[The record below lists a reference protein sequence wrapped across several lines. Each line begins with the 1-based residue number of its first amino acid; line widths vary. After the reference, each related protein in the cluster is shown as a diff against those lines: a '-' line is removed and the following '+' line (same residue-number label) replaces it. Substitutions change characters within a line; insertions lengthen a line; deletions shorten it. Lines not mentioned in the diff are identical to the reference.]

1 MTEPNDSRVGL
12 YIDFDNIVI
21 SRYQQLHGRQA
32 FQRDGIRDFDRTSP
46 GADPEIA
53 ARLAAATVDFDAI
66 VDFAASFGTI
76 VVNRAY
82 ADWSV
87 PVNASYQRQLMS
99 RAVDLTQ
106 LFTTT
111 TRGTKNGADIRLAV
125 DVVED
130 LFRLPDLTHVIIVAG
145 DSDYIALAQKSKRL
159 GRFVVGIGVAGSSST
174 SLAAACD
181 EFEHYDSLPGIERVP
196 DAQTTRPAA
205 GAAAAGGRQG
215 GSRRRGAAGA
225 AGGAS
230 AAPAVSEGPDA
241 AASSETAEA
250 LVAPVA
256 PVASDVAA
264 PAKAPARSRRAKS
277 TAQAPAASEPAS
289 DAPRASV
296 ADPGPVPDDA
306 VPDDAAPVKKAPA
319 RSRRVTVPMFS
330 HAEEPDFDDQYGE
343 YPADVAD
350 PADEVDP
357 QEVATELLRRA
368 LQIGHAK
375 GDADEWLN
383 TGTVKN
389 QMRRMDPSFNEKPLG
404 FRSFSDFLSSRSD
417 IAELEEDGSQRLIRL
432 RSV

>member
-21 SRYQQLHGRQA
+21 SRYQQLHGRNA
-32 FQRDGIRDFDRTSP
+32 FQRDGIRDFDRSSP
-46 GADPEIA
+46 DADPEIA
-53 ARLAAATVDFDAI
+53 ARLAAATVDFNAI
-66 VDFAASFGTI
+66 IDFAASFGAL

-106 LFTTT
+106 LFTAT

-159 GRFVVGIGVAGSSST
+159 GRYVVGIGVAGSTST

-181 EFEHYDSLPGIERVP
+181 EFEDYNSLPGIEKVTAAAPAAPAERP
-196 DAQTTRPAA
+196 RTGKKAPEPADAQPK
-205 GAAAAGGRQG
+205 AAAG
-215 GSRRRGAAGA
+215 
-225 AGGAS
+225 
-230 AAPAVSEGPDA
+230 
-241 AASSETAEA
+241 ETR
-250 LVAPVA
+250 
-256 PVASDVAA
+256 
-264 PAKAPARSRRAKS
+264 KF
-277 TAQAPAASEPAS
+277 T
-289 DAPRASV
+289 
-296 ADPGPVPDDA
+296 
-306 VPDDAAPVKKAPA
+306 
-319 RSRRVTVPMFS
+319 TVPMFS
-330 HAEEPDFDDQYGE
+330 HTEDARFDE
-343 YPADVAD
+343 TEPADD
-350 PADEVDP
+350 TDP
-357 QEVATELLRRA
+357 QTIATELLVRA

-404 FRSFSDFLSSRSD
+404 YRSFTDFLSSRGD
-417 IAELEEDGSQRLIRL
+417 LAELEEDGPQRLIRL
-432 RSV
+432 RPEANGRR

>member
-1 MTEPNDSRVGL
+1 MTEPNDARVGL

-21 SRYQQLHGRQA
+21 SRYQQLHGRNA
-32 FQRDGIRDFDRTSP
+32 FQRDGIRNFDRSSRD
-46 GADPEIA
+46 ADPEVA
-53 ARLAAATVDFDAI
+53 AKLTAATVDFNAI
-66 VDFAASFGTI
+66 IDFAASFGTL

-159 GRFVVGIGVAGSSST
+159 GRFVVGIGVAGSTST

-181 EFEHYDSLPGIERVP
+181 EFEDYDSLPGI
-196 DAQTTRPAA
+196 DK
-205 GAAAAGGRQG
+205 AAAA
-215 GSRRRGAAGA
+215 
-225 AGGAS
+225 S
-230 AAPAVSEGPDA
+230 AAERPAPDRK
-241 AASSETAEA
+241 SPEPVETQPDP
-250 LVAPVA
+250 AP
-256 PVASDVAA
+256 
-264 PAKAPARSRRAKS
+264 S
-277 TAQAPAASEPAS
+277 TA
-289 DAPRASV
+289 R
-296 ADPGPVPDDA
+296 
-306 VPDDAAPVKKAPA
+306 KL
-319 RSRRVTVPMFS
+319 TTIPMFS
-330 HAEEPDFDDQYGE
+330 HTGYAQFDEPEPAEDI
-343 YPADVAD
+343 
-350 PADEVDP
+350 DP
-357 QEVATELLRRA
+357 QTVATELLVRA

-383 TGTVKN
+383 TGTIKN

-404 FRSFSDFLSSRSD
+404 FRSFTDFLSSHGD
-417 IAELEEDGSQRLIRL
+417 LVELKEDGPQRLIRL
-432 RSV
+432 RPDADTRR

>member
-1 MTEPNDSRVGL
+1 MTEPSDSRVGL

-32 FQRDGIRDFDRTSP
+32 FQRDGIRDFDRTRQ

-53 ARLAAATVDFDAI
+53 ARLAAATVDFDAV

-159 GRFVVGIGVAGSSST
+159 GRYVVGIGVAGSSST

-181 EFEHYDSLPGIERVP
+181 EFEHYDSLPGVK
-196 DAQTTRPAA
+196 DAAGSVARAGGATGGGRAGGRKTDAGA
-205 GAAAAGGRQG
+205 GAAAGAGGTEAD
-215 GSRRRGAAGA
+215 GAASQARA
-225 AGGAS
+225 AGGADGDT
-230 AAPAVSEGPDA
+230 AAPEKK
-241 AASSETAEA
+241 
-250 LVAPVA
+250 
-256 PVASDVAA
+256 
-264 PAKAPARSRRAKS
+264 PATRGRRAATTPTFS
-277 TAQAPAASEPAS
+277 HLDDAGYDEPEPA
-289 DAPRASV
+289 
-296 ADPGPVPDDA
+296 
-306 VPDDAAPVKKAPA
+306 
-319 RSRRVTVPMFS
+319 
-330 HAEEPDFDDQYGE
+330 EQ
-343 YPADVAD
+343 
-350 PADEVDP
+350 VDP
-357 QEVATELLRRA
+357 QQTATELLVRA
-368 LQIGHAK
+368 LQVGHAK
-375 GDADEWLN
+375 GDDDEWLN
-383 TGTVKN
+383 TGNVKN
-389 QMRRMDPSFNEKPLG
+389 QMRRMDPSFSEKPLG
-404 FRSFSDFLSSRSD
+404 FRSFGDFLASRD
-417 IAELEEDGSQRLIRL
+417 EVAELGEDGSQRLIRL
-432 RSV
+432 RQTPPPSARRRR

>member
-1 MTEPNDSRVGL
+1 MTETDDARVGL

-32 FQRDGIRDFDRTSP
+32 FQRDGIRDFDRTAP
-46 GADPEIA
+46 GADTEIA
-53 ARLAAATVDFDAI
+53 ARLTAATVDFDAI

-130 LFRLPDLTHVIIVAG
+130 LFRLADLTHVIIVAG

-181 EFEHYDSLPGIERVP
+181 EFEHYDSLPGVERVP
-196 DAQTTRPAA
+196 DARATRTETDASASQTKQGGGRKKAAATSTDSASSTSAADPAA
-205 GAAAAGGRQG
+205 PSGTAGT
-215 GSRRRGAAGA
+215 
-225 AGGAS
+225 
-230 AAPAVSEGPDA
+230 AAPAPTRG
-241 AASSETAEA
+241 
-250 LVAPVA
+250 
-256 PVASDVAA
+256 
-264 PAKAPARSRRAKS
+264 RRAKP
-277 TAQAPAASEPAS
+277 QDAPAADPAEAGSGTPAS
-289 DAPRASV
+289 T
-296 ADPGPVPDDA
+296 
-306 VPDDAAPVKKAPA
+306 
-319 RSRRVTVPMFS
+319 SRRVTVPVFS
-330 HAEEPDFDDQYGE
+330 HAPEPSFDDTDDDTVE
-343 YPADVAD
+343 LP
-350 PADEVDP
+350 DP
-357 QEVATELLRRA
+357 QAVATELLRRA

-375 GDADEWLN
+375 GDGDEWLN
-383 TGTVKN
+383 TGNVKN

-404 FRSFSDFLSSRSD
+404 FRSFSDFLASRAD
-417 IAELEEDGSQRLIRL
+417 IADLQEDGSQRLIRL
-432 RSV
+432 HRA

>member
-1 MTEPNDSRVGL
+1 MRQGLPRSLPSTPEEFVIIEPTDSRVAV

-21 SRYQQLHGRQA
+21 SRYQQLHGRNA
-32 FQRDGIRDFDRTSP
+32 FQRDGIRDFNKNAP

-53 ARLAAATVDFDAI
+53 ERLAAATVDFNAI
-66 VDFAASFGTI
+66 LDFAASFGTT

-159 GRFVVGIGVAGSSST
+159 GRFVVGIGVAGSTST

-181 EFEHYDSLPGIERVP
+181 EFEDYDSLPGIEK
-196 DAQTTRPAA
+196 RPASKEPVQSTS
-205 GAAAAGGRQG
+205 GRSKQSGPAAAEQPKAQG
-215 GSRRRGAAGA
+215 SKR
-225 AGGAS
+225 
-230 AAPAVSEGPDA
+230 
-241 AASSETAEA
+241 
-250 LVAPVA
+250 PVVTI
-256 PVASDVAA
+256 PVFSH
-264 PAKAPARSRRAKS
+264 
-277 TAQAPAASEPAS
+277 
-289 DAPRASV
+289 
-296 ADPGPVPDDA
+296 PDD
-306 VPDDAAPVKKAPA
+306 
-319 RSRRVTVPMFS
+319 SG
-330 HAEEPDFDDQYGE
+330 FDDVPE
-343 YPADVAD
+343 PE
-350 PADEVDP
+350 PTDP
-357 QEVATELLRRA
+357 QGAATELLIRA

-375 GDADEWLN
+375 SDAEEWLN

-404 FRSFSDFLSSRSD
+404 FRSFTDFLTSRSD
-417 IAELEEDGSQRLIRL
+417 VAELADEGNQRVIRL
-432 RSV
+432 KAAAQQ

>member
-1 MTEPNDSRVGL
+1 MTEPIDARVGL

-21 SRYQQLHGRQA
+21 SRYQQLHGRSA
-32 FQRDGIRDFDRTSP
+32 FQRDNIRNFDRSSRD
-46 GADPEIA
+46 ADPDVA
-53 ARLAAATVDFDAI
+53 ARLAAATVDFNAI
-66 VDFAASFGTI
+66 IDFAASFGTM

-159 GRFVVGIGVAGSSST
+159 GRFVVGIGVAGSTST

-181 EFEHYDSLPGIERVP
+181 EFEDYDSLPGIEKVNGTDRGGA
-196 DAQTTRPAA
+196 DAAGSAGRSGAGAAQAAGA
-205 GAAAAGGRQG
+205 GAAAS
-215 GSRRRGAAGA
+215 GSSTLPPRGT
-225 AGGAS
+225 
-230 AAPAVSEGPDA
+230 ERPDA
-241 AASSETAEA
+241 Q
-250 LVAPVA
+250 PQ
-256 PVASDVAA
+256 
-264 PAKAPARSRRAKS
+264 KAP
-277 TAQAPAASEPAS
+277 
-289 DAPRASV
+289 
-296 ADPGPVPDDA
+296 G
-306 VPDDAAPVKKAPA
+306 
-319 RSRRVTVPMFS
+319 RSRRVTTIPMFS
-330 HAEEPDFDDQYGE
+330 HVEDTPFDEPE
-343 YPADVAD
+343 TLADI
-350 PADEVDP
+350 DP
-357 QEVATELLRRA
+357 QTVATELLVRA

-404 FRSFSDFLSSRSD
+404 YRSFSDFLSSRSD
-417 IAELEEDGSQRLIRL
+417 VAELEEEGPQRLIRL
-432 RSV
+432 RPGAAAGA

>member
-1 MTEPNDSRVGL
+1 MTEPNDARVGL

-21 SRYQQLHGRQA
+21 SRYQQLHGRNA
-32 FQRDGIRDFDRTSP
+32 FQRDGIRDFDRSSRD
-46 GADPEIA
+46 ADPEISA
-53 ARLAAATVDFDAI
+53 KLTAATVDFNAI
-66 VDFAASFGTI
+66 IDFAASFGTL

-159 GRFVVGIGVAGSSST
+159 GRFVVGIGVAGSTST

-181 EFEHYDSLPGIERVP
+181 EFEDYDSLPGIDR
-196 DAQTTRPAA
+196 AT
-205 GAAAAGGRQG
+205 AAAAAERP
-215 GSRRRGAAGA
+215 S
-225 AGGAS
+225 
-230 AAPAVSEGPDA
+230 PDRK
-241 AASSETAEA
+241 SP
-250 LVAPVA
+250 APVQA
-256 PVASDVAA
+256 QPG
-264 PAKAPARSRRAKS
+264 
-277 TAQAPAASEPAS
+277 QAP
-289 DAPRASV
+289 DKPR
-296 ADPGPVPDDA
+296 
-306 VPDDAAPVKKAPA
+306 KL
-319 RSRRVTVPMFS
+319 TTIPMFS
-330 HAEEPDFDDQYGE
+330 HTEDAQFDEPEPAEDI
-343 YPADVAD
+343 D
-350 PADEVDP
+350 PLTL
-357 QEVATELLRRA
+357 ATELLVRA

-383 TGTVKN
+383 TGTIKN

-404 FRSFSDFLSSRSD
+404 FRSFTDFLASHAD
-417 IAELEEDGSQRLIRL
+417 LVELQEDGPHRLIRL
-432 RSV
+432 RPEADPQG

>member
-1 MTEPNDSRVGL
+1 MTEPSDSRVGL

-32 FQRDGIRDFDRTSP
+32 FQRDGIRDFDRTRQ

-53 ARLAAATVDFDAI
+53 ARLAAATVDFDAV

-159 GRFVVGIGVAGSSST
+159 GRYVVGIGVAGSSST

-181 EFEHYDSLPGIERVP
+181 EFEHYDSLPGVKDAAGAVARSGGSTGGRAAGRKVESAAGAGASDDSSAQGQSQSSAQSP
-196 DAQTTRPAA
+196 GAEGDAQTEKKTTTR
-205 GAAAAGGRQG
+205 GRRAAAMTPTF
-215 GSRRRGAAGA
+215 SH
-225 AGGAS
+225 
-230 AAPAVSEGPDA
+230 
-241 AASSETAEA
+241 
-250 LVAPVA
+250 L
-256 PVASDVAA
+256 
-264 PAKAPARSRRAKS
+264 
-277 TAQAPAASEPAS
+277 
-289 DAPRASV
+289 
-296 ADPGPVPDDA
+296 DDA
-306 VPDDAAPVKKAPA
+306 GY
-319 RSRRVTVPMFS
+319 
-330 HAEEPDFDDQYGE
+330 EEPEPTEQ
-343 YPADVAD
+343 
-350 PADEVDP
+350 VDP
-357 QEVATELLRRA
+357 QQTATELLVRA
-368 LQIGHAK
+368 LQVGHAK
-375 GDADEWLN
+375 GDDDEWLN
-383 TGTVKN
+383 TGNVKN
-389 QMRRMDPSFNEKPLG
+389 QMRRMDPSFSEKPLG
-404 FRSFSDFLSSRSD
+404 FRSFGDFLASRD
-417 IAELEEDGSQRLIRL
+417 EVAELGEDGSQRLIRL
-432 RSV
+432 RQAPQPSARRRR

>member
-1 MTEPNDSRVGL
+1 MTEPNESRIGL

-21 SRYQQLHGRQA
+21 SRYQQLHGRNA
-32 FQRDGIRDFDRTSP
+32 FQRDGIRDFDKNAP
-46 GADPEIA
+46 DADPEIA

-87 PVNASYQRQLMS
+87 PVNASYQRQLMT

-159 GRFVVGIGVAGSSST
+159 GRFVVGIGVAGSTST

-181 EFEHYDSLPGIERVP
+181 EFEHYDSIPGIEKVAATPPATGGGRGGSAKKASAAPDAAQP
-196 DAQTTRPAA
+196 DAQT
-205 GAAAAGGRQG
+205 
-215 GSRRRGAAGA
+215 
-225 AGGAS
+225 
-230 AAPAVSEGPDA
+230 APAE
-241 AASSETAEA
+241 
-250 LVAPVA
+250 
-256 PVASDVAA
+256 A
-264 PAKAPARSRRAKS
+264 PA
-277 TAQAPAASEPAS
+277 
-289 DAPRASV
+289 
-296 ADPGPVPDDA
+296 
-306 VPDDAAPVKKAPA
+306 KKAPA
-319 RSRRVTVPMFS
+319 KSRRVTTIPMFS
-330 HAEEPDFDDQYGE
+330 HTEDAQFDEPEPGE
-343 YPADVAD
+343 DI
-350 PADEVDP
+350 DP
-357 QEVATELLRRA
+357 QTVATELLKRA

-404 FRSFSDFLSSRSD
+404 YRSFTDFLSSRSD
-417 IAELEEDGSQRLIRL
+417 VAELQEDGPQRLIRA
-432 RSV
+432 RG

>member
-1 MTEPNDSRVGL
+1 MTEPNDARVGL

-21 SRYQQLHGRQA
+21 SRYQQLHGRNA
-32 FQRDGIRDFDRTSP
+32 FQRDGIRNFDKTSRD
-46 GADPEIA
+46 ADPEVA
-53 ARLAAATVDFDAI
+53 ARLAAATVDFNAI
-66 VDFAASFGTI
+66 IDFAASFGTL

-130 LFRLPDLTHVIIVAG
+130 LFRLPDLTHVIIIAG

-159 GRFVVGIGVAGSSST
+159 GRFVVGIGVAGSTST

-181 EFEHYDSLPGIERVP
+181 EFEDYDSLPGIEKVEPSP
-196 DAQTTRPAA
+196 DAEVARTDKRKAGRRAA
-205 GAAAAGGRQG
+205 EPVEVEVEPTPP
-215 GSRRRGAAGA
+215 
-225 AGGAS
+225 AS
-230 AAPAVSEGPDA
+230 AARKFTTIPMFSNADDSSYDEPDA
-241 AASSETAEA
+241 A
-250 LVAPVA
+250 
-256 PVASDVAA
+256 
-264 PAKAPARSRRAKS
+264 
-277 TAQAPAASEPAS
+277 
-289 DAPRASV
+289 
-296 ADPGPVPDDA
+296 DP
-306 VPDDAAPVKKAPA
+306 
-319 RSRRVTVPMFS
+319 
-330 HAEEPDFDDQYGE
+330 
-343 YPADVAD
+343 
-350 PADEVDP
+350 VDP
-357 QEVATELLRRA
+357 QELATELLVRA

-404 FRSFSDFLSSRSD
+404 FRSFTDFLSSRSD
-417 IAELEEDGSQRLIRL
+417 LAEMAEDGSQRLIRL
-432 RSV
+432 RPEANAHR

>member
-1 MTEPNDSRVGL
+1 MTEPSDARVGL

-21 SRYQQLHGRQA
+21 SRYQQLHGRNA
-32 FQRDGIRDFDRTSP
+32 FQRDGIRDFTRSRAD
-46 GADPEIA
+46 ADPDIA
-53 ARLAAATVDFDAI
+53 AKLASATVDFDAI
-66 VDFAASFGTI
+66 IDFAASFGTM

-159 GRFVVGIGVAGSSST
+159 GRFVVGIGVAGSTST

-181 EFEHYDSLPGIERVP
+181 EFEDYDSLPGIEKVKVAPPSVR
-196 DAQTTRPAA
+196 AQGEKRSGDRSDKKA
-205 GAAAAGGRQG
+205 
-215 GSRRRGAAGA
+215 
-225 AGGAS
+225 AS
-230 AAPAVSEGPDA
+230 A
-241 AASSETAEA
+241 ETETPEQIDTVEPAEA
-250 LVAPVA
+250 AETQP
-256 PVASDVAA
+256 
-264 PAKAPARSRRAKS
+264 RRATGK
-277 TAQAPAASEPAS
+277 
-289 DAPRASV
+289 
-296 ADPGPVPDDA
+296 
-306 VPDDAAPVKKAPA
+306 
-319 RSRRVTVPMFS
+319 SRRVSTIPMFS
-330 HAEEPDFDDQYGE
+330 HTEDTPFDEPE
-343 YPADVAD
+343 PPADV
-350 PADEVDP
+350 DP
-357 QEVATELLRRA
+357 QTVATELLVRA

-404 FRSFSDFLSSRSD
+404 YRSFTDFLSSRD
-417 IAELEEDGSQRLIRL
+417 DVAELDEDGPQRLIRL
-432 RSV
+432 RPEADSGR